1 MNGFYP
7 VNIRFTDKKI
17 VIIGGGKMAERKIRS
32 FQHSGANLEIVSP
45 TLTETLHKLLLDSV
59 FIWKQKYFSKEDI
72 EGAFMVIAAT
82 NEPRINQAVKE
93 HASANQLVCLLD
105 NQDLSDVQFPAIVRR
120 GKLIIATSTSGASPA
135 LSKKITEKLAADF
148 DERYASYL
156 DFLHVARCVIL
167 KQVNNPQ
174 LKKELLTE
182 IVHDTFLHSNQRWED
197 FKKLLIGRNIEL
209 TIKEAE

>member
-7 VNIRFTDKKI
+7 INIRFTGKKI

-32 FQHSGANLEIVSP
+32 LQYSGANLEVVSP

-59 FIWKQKYFSKEDI
+59 FIWKRKSFSKEDI

-82 NEPRINQAVKE
+82 NESTINQAVKA
-93 HASANQLVCLLD
+93 HVSANQLVCLLD
-105 NQDLSDVQFPAIVRR
+105 NQNLSDVQFPAIVRR
-120 GKLIIATSTSGASPA
+120 GKLLIATSTAGASPVLA
-135 LSKKITEKLAADF
+135 KKITEKLAVEF
-148 DERYASYL
+148 DDRYVSYL
-156 DFLHVARCVIL
+156 DFLHEARCLIL
-167 KQVNNPQ
+167 KQVKDPQ

-197 FKKLLIGRNIEL
+197 FKKLLIGRNIE
-209 TIKEAE
+209 IEIEK